1 MEEVKY
7 YKEKQKIKT
16 YQIKEPDINPFI
28 SEYLGSLMFYP
39 YPLKNNIEDKPE
51 EKEYELF
58 TIENKYFK
66 IKVLP
71 ELGGK
76 LYSAF
81 DKRSEEYIFYKN
93 PVIKPQLVGCTGA
106 WTSGGI
112 EFNFPNRGHRP
123 SVTDYT
129 DTIFKKYEDG
139 SASIIIS
146 EVGMIAWM
154 RFSVEL
160 KLYPKK
166 AYVEQIVRMYN
177 PNNYKDSY
185 YFWSTSAELEKE
197 GLEFRFPFLWH
208 IEEEEREKYLWPLPG
223 DSPFAAEGVDL
234 RFSDTMKPFTLP
246 FGSEVLKDYM
256 GLYYPKEDN
265 GVVHVADFRE
275 VPGKKVWSWGQA
287 SAGINWC
294 KRLTDNDDRYVELQA
309 GAVETQNE
317 FNYIEPHN
325 KVEYKEYWLHSNN
338 NGRLCAASKEV
349 ISSYK
354 IEDSK
359 IKFRFIAT
367 DKFDGI
373 KFKLLIGDNEEYSKI
388 IDLDPINNV
397 ELDVPF
403 SKKDLNQDITFILQ
417 NEKDILLSETILDS
431 NDAIDMIE
439 EEPYISEDEKRISD
453 MSQGNQLE
461 KKRHYNKA
469 IKYYNKVIEENPD
482 YIEAYL
488 KKATCL
494 IKKRKYKK
502 SLKTLENIRRENPEN
517 VSLNY
522 LYGLTLWYNDKHHK
536 SVKYLYKVPNS
547 SNLFPAANYLIA
559 LYLIYKNEYK
569 KALNKIKYSIK
580 HFPHHYKSNQLM
592 IYVLY
597 KMGKTNQAGDVL
609 NRYLE
614 NDPLDYIAVYLKSIN
629 QEDTQDKDIILRA
642 KQNVYNILSFFDELK
657 DWGKCVQ
664 LIEDY
669 EKSCKN
675 CDKLLTSYLIYYKN
689 KLRLA
694 NNSLL
699 AKKLNNIS
707 LDYIFPNHDI
717 DYKILKSIKEQSKKA
732 KYLFG
737 LIQYRAENFDSVK
750 KNWEELVDS
759 NFNYSVI
766 YRNLSYYYQKYED
779 NYEKSVEYAEI
790 GFDKKPFNDD
800 FFKLLYDG
808 YKKLGQKEKIKNLLT
823 AIEDFENKSEPCMRV
838 WIDML
843 NYYNQHEKAVEVL
856 EKTNFKIYEHDPEN
870 LIPYPKIYKE
880 SYLGLSQKNMS
891 NNDYKLALNNVQKC
905 LAMEKK
911 HEEKFAEIYFY
922 AAVINEKLGDFSEA
936 INYYNKIIEEDIDE
950 EDKENYKFYVKA
962 ANRIVKLNWIGIQ

>member
-1 MEEVKY
+1 MNEVKY
-7 YKEKQKIKT
+7 YKEQKSIKT

-39 YPLKNNIEDKPE
+39 YPLKNNISDKPKE
-51 EKEYELF
+51 VEYELF
-58 TIENKYFK
+58 TIENQYFK
-66 IKVLP
+66 IAVLP
-71 ELGGK
+71 DLGGK
-76 LYSAF
+76 LYSAY
-81 DKRSEEYIFYKN
+81 DKRSEDYIFYKN

-129 DTIFKKYEDG
+129 DTKFKRYEDG

-154 RFSVEL
+154 RFTVEL
-160 KLYPKK
+160 KLYPNK
-166 AYVEQIVRMYN
+166 AYIEQIVRMYN
-177 PNNYKDSY
+177 PNNYNDSY
-185 YFWSTSAELEKE
+185 YFWTTSAELEKE

-208 IEEEEREKYLWPLPG
+208 IEEEERDKYLWPDPE
-223 DSPFAAEGVDL
+223 DSPFAAEEVDL
-234 RFSDTMKPFTLP
+234 RYSDTMKPFTLP

-256 GLYYPKEDN
+256 GLYYPKEDK

-287 SAGINWC
+287 SAGIRWC
-294 KRLTDNDDRYVELQA
+294 QRLTDNNDRYVELQS

-317 FNYIEPHN
+317 FNYIGPHN
-325 KVEYKEYWLHSNN
+325 KIEYKEYWLNAKD
-338 NGRLCAASKEV
+338 NGPLCSASKDV
-349 ISSYK
+349 IASYN

-359 IKFRFIAT
+359 IKFSFIAS
-367 DKFDGI
+367 DS
-373 KFKLLIGDNEEYSKI
+373 FKEIEFSLLLGEKTEFKKT
-388 IDLDPINNV
+388 IDLDPIDNKKI
-397 ELDVPF
+397 EVPF
-403 SKKDLNQDITFILQ
+403 QLNGLNEDIIFTLK
-417 NEKDILLSETILDS
+417 NDKDILLKEVVLAN
-431 NDAIDMIE
+431 NDPLKMIE
-439 EEPYISEDEKRISD
+439 EEPYISQDEKRLSNIAK
-453 MSQGNQLE
+453 GEQLE
-461 KKRHYNKA
+461 KRRHYNEA
-469 IKYYNKVIEENPD
+469 IKYYDLVIQENPE

-488 KKATCL
+488 RKATCCL
-494 IKKRKYKK
+494 KKRNYSKA
-502 SLKTLENIRRENPEN
+502 LNTLEDIISYNPEN

-522 LYGLTLWYNDKHHK
+522 LYGLSLWYNQKYHK
-536 SVKYLYKVPNS
+536 AVKYLYKVPNAS
-547 SNLFPAANYLIA
+547 KLFPAANYLTAI
-559 LYLIYKNEYK
+559 YFVYKNEYK
-569 KALNKIKYSIK
+569 KALNKIDYSIK
-580 HFPHHYKSNQLM
+580 YFPYHYKSYYLKA
-592 IYVLY
+592 YL
-597 KMGKTNQAGDVL
+597 L
-609 NRYLE
+609 NEMNKNEEAANILAEYLQ
-614 NDPLDYIAVYLKSIN
+614 NNPFDYTAVYLKEIISSKSE
-629 QEDTQDKDIILRA
+629 QTETILRA

-657 DWGKCVQ
+657 DWNKC
-664 LIEDY
+664 LELLKDY
-669 EKSCKN
+669 KENSGNYDNLLMTYLPYYEMKLDRNKKSN
-675 CDKLLTSYLIYYKN
+675 
-689 KLRLA
+689 
-694 NNSLL
+694 LL
-699 AKKLNNIS
+699 AKINDIS
-707 LDYIFPNHDI
+707 LNYTFPNHDI
-717 DYKILKSIKEQSKKA
+717 DYKILKSIKDQSDKA

-737 LIQYRAENFDSVK
+737 LIQYRAENFVSVK
-750 KNWEELVDS
+750 KNWQELIEKDFS
-759 NFNYSVI
+759 YSVI
-766 YRNLSYYYQKYED
+766 YRNLAYYYQKYED
-779 NYEKSVEYAEI
+779 DFEKSVQLAEA
-790 GFDKKPFNDD
+790 GFNKKPFNDD

-808 YKKLGQKEKIKNLLT
+808 YKKLGQKEKIKDLLT

-891 NNDYKLALNNVQKC
+891 DNDYKLALNNVQKC